1 MKMRRAAFDMVG
13 VLFLCLMFVSCRWEC
28 GGMSENDLPWFVPVD
43 YIARTVLFT
52 NGKDTVA
59 IEYDSPEISHAMDKT
74 FATVRG
80 CSTTVSQYGVG
91 DVWRV
96 EYEMQQV
103 YIKGREATGYH
114 YLVVVIHF
122 DDREYR
128 RLLTRV
134 TQTLITSGKGS
145 RLKNEYE
152 KDWESIS
159 GDSYRNVLKAWGVDQ
174 SDSWEQLDTFYL
186 SAGKGLVQMDFVS
199 KGETWWLIR
208 PEDEAGAE

>member
-1 MKMRRAAFDMVG
+1 
-13 VLFLCLMFVSCRWEC
+13 
-28 GGMSENDLPWFVPVD
+28 MSENDLPWFVPVD

-152 KDWESIS
+152 KDGSGSIYA
-159 GDSYRNVLKAWGVDQ
+159 DRNS
-174 SDSWEQLDTFYL
+174 SDWRGWMRWSEGWDFKSIL
-186 SAGKGLVQMDFVS
+186 SFG
-199 KGETWWLIR
+199 
-208 PEDEAGAE
+208 PERASV